1 MNVAVFDIALALG
14 WAMVT
19 AGALLANI
27 PCGLIVGGVL
37 LLGLTFASAWLGG
50 VYARRKDDG

>member
-19 AGALLANI
+19 AGALLASI
-27 PCGLIVGGVL
+27 PAGLIVGGTL
-37 LLGLTFASAWLGG
+37 LLVLTFASAWFGG
-50 VYARRKDDG
+50 VYSRRKGNG

>member
-19 AGALLANI
+19 AGALLASI
-27 PCGLIVGGVL
+27 PVGLIVGGAL

-50 VYARRKDDG
+50 VYAHRKGNG